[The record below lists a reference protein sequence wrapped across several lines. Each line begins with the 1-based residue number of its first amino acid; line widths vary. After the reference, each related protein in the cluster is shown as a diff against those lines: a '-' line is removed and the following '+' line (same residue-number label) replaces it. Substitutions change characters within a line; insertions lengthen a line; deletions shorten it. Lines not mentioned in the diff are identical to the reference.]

1 MSKRTVQQFTGHAFL
16 KQRLVMALLSQ
27 QTVRIDGIRAQ
38 DENPGLRDYEVSLL
52 RLLEQATNGTRIVI
66 SPTGTSVV
74 LRPGMI
80 TGGRIDM
87 DCPVSRSIGYYL
99 EALVA
104 IAPFGKD
111 QMTATLRGVTTN
123 NVDLS

>member
-99 EALVA
+99 EA
-104 IAPFGKD
+104 
-111 QMTATLRGVTTN
+111 
-123 NVDLS
+123 